1 VVAPDSATELEHRVN
16 INKALD
22 KAWET
27 KSFKEIA
34 KAPVAALEGV
44 TESDA
49 KMLKEMFNVVT
60 IEDLA
65 NLKYVRWAQAIVT
78 LAAVES

>member
-1 VVAPDSATELEHRVN
+1 MN

-27 KSFKEIA
+27 KTFKEIA

-44 TESDA
+44 SDNDA
-49 KMLKEMFNVVT
+49 KLLKEAFNVVT

-65 NLKYVRWAQAIVT
+65 NLKFVRWAQAIVT
-78 LAAVES
+78 AASVET